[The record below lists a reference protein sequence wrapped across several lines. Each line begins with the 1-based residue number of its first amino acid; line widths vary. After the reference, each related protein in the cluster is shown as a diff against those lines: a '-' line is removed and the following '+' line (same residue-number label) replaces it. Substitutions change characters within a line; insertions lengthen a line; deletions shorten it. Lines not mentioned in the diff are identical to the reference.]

1 MTTVIR
7 ADSLSKRYRLGARQ
21 TYGAM
26 RDVLSRG
33 FTAPARLARRW
44 MGGDGSGSAEYLWA
58 LDHVSF
64 EIAEGSVV
72 GIIGRN
78 GSGKSTLLKILS
90 RITEPT
96 SGLAEVRGRVGSLLE
111 VGTGF
116 HPELS
121 GRENVFV
128 NGAILGMRHR
138 EITSKFDEIVA
149 FADVARF
156 IDTPVKHYS
165 SGMQMRLA
173 FAVAAHLEPTIL
185 LVDEVLAV
193 GDAEFQR
200 RCLGK
205 MQDVSRE
212 GRTVL
217 LVSHQMGQIRRLCE
231 TVMWL
236 DKGQLRHIGDAAS
249 TIKEYEAA
257 TLRRDEGLGHGQ
269 CFNGWTLEDGGHTLE
284 DTSRPFAI
292 RIDATL
298 AQPVMNG
305 HLGVSVLDENDDVV
319 VGWAFEPVSLGPGRQ
334 VLDVTV
340 EQLPIRP
347 GTYRLSFALFN
358 HGNNLTGGKLLE
370 KWTAVPG
377 LTIDTPPVAHPQDE
391 WAGVLNVPAT
401 FACSRGQTT
410 AVARKPARPHAPHT
424 MVAGR

>member
-1 MTTVIR
+1 MTSVIR
-7 ADSLSKRYRLGARQ
+7 TAELSKRYRLGTREA
-21 TYGAM
+21 YGAM
-26 RDVLSRG
+26 RDVVGRSLR
-33 FTAPARLARRW
+33 APLRTIQRLWRRTPP
-44 MGGDGSGSAEYLWA
+44 GDADYVWA
-58 LDHVSF
+58 LDRVSF
-64 EIAEGSVV
+64 EVREGAVV

-96 SGLAEVRGRVGSLLE
+96 SGFAEVRGRVGSLLE

-128 NGAILGMRHR
+128 NGAILGMKRR
-138 EITSKFDEIVA
+138 EIARKFDEIVA

-165 SGMQMRLA
+165 SGMQKRLA

-231 TVMWL
+231 TVLWL
-236 DKGQLRHIGDAAS
+236 DKGRIRHLGDAAT
-249 TIKEYEAA
+249 TIREYETA
-257 TLRRDEGLGHGQ
+257 TMRRDESMGFGQ
-269 CFNGWTLEDGGHTLE
+269 CFNGWELSGGGHTLR
-284 DTSRPFAI
+284 DTGRAFTM
-292 RIDATL
+292 RIDATI
-298 AQPVMNG
+298 ARPVTNG
-305 HLGVSVLDENDDVV
+305 HLGVSVLDSDDAVV
-319 VGWAFEPVSLGPGRQ
+319 VGWAFEPVAFGAGRHAI
-334 VLDVTV
+334 DVTV
-340 EQLPIRP
+340 PQLPVRP
-347 GTYRLSFALFN
+347 GTYRLSLALFN
-358 HGNNLTGGKLLE
+358 EGNNLTGGKLIE
-370 KWTAVPG
+370 KWTAVPA
-377 LTIDTPPVAHPQDE
+377 LLVDTPPVAHPQDE
-391 WAGVLNVPAT
+391 WAGLLNVPAT
-401 FACSRGQTT
+401 LSSPGHGAPARGQ
-410 AVARKPARPHAPHT
+410 VARPRPIADK
-424 MVAGR
+424 VGAGR

>member
-1 MTTVIR
+1 MGQREPYGTLRDVAQPR
-7 ADSLSKRYRLGARQ
+7 ADGAGSPGTPLDRRGRP
-21 TYGAM
+21 GAG
-26 RDVLSRG
+26 RACSGRSTTCRSRSPQG
-33 FTAPARLARRW
+33 
-44 MGGDGSGSAEYLWA
+44 E
-58 LDHVSF
+58 
-64 EIAEGSVV
+64 VV

-78 GSGKSTLLKILS
+78 GAGKSTLLKILS

-96 SGLAEVRGRVGSLLE
+96 TGRAEIRGRVGSLLE

-116 HPELS
+116 HPELT
-121 GRENVFV
+121 GRENVFL
-128 NGAILGMRHR
+128 NGAILGMRRR
-138 EITSKFDEIVA
+138 EIARKFDEIVA
-149 FADVARF
+149 FAEVERF

-165 SGMQMRLA
+165 SGMYMRLA
-173 FAVAAHLEPTIL
+173 FAVAAHLEPEIL

-193 GDAEFQR
+193 GDAAFQQK
-200 RCLGK
+200 CLGK
-205 MQDVSRE
+205 MEDVSRD

-217 LVSHQMGQIRRLCE
+217 FVSHQLGQIRRLCE

-284 DTSRPFAI
+284 DTSRPFTI
-292 RIDATL
+292 QIDATL
-298 AQPVMNG
+298 TQPVTNG
-305 HLGVSVLDENDDVV
+305 HLGVSVLDEDDEVV
-319 VGWAFEPVSLGPGRQ
+319 VGWAFEPVSLGTGRQ

-340 EQLPIRP
+340 DQLPIRP
-347 GTYRLSFALFN
+347 GTYRLSLALFN

-377 LTIDTPPVAHPQDE
+377 LMIDTPPVAHPQDE

-401 FACSRGQTT
+401 FGCSRGQTT
-410 AVARKPARPHAPHT
+410 AVARKPSRSQADNRV
-424 MVAGR
+424 VAGR